1 MFAVDDEARH
11 SPPTF
16 RWSDCDPKDRP
27 ENRYLVDRMIP
38 ERGCHL
44 IIGPPKSGKSQLLA
58 HIVACILSGKPVFG
72 HYAVLFA
79 KGEPFR
85 ILYILTEENRYR
97 IRERVEQNLLGF
109 GLSDDEIAELGQQFE
124 DRIWISSRD
133 KSADRDLADTIFSVE
148 VHKPWFLQVMAEREY
163 GVGIVDSLRPAHN
176 FEENSSTA
184 MKPVTDMMREVSDYG
199 CALVIHHSGHANP
212 EFTRL
217 GGDAGRGSSDLDAA
231 RDTAIHIQKGKF
243 GGKMLIGF
251 FHRDD
256 ADRYV
261 ALKTEVDRERNMVR
275 WTWIAETEDPGL
287 ANRLLEKAEM
297 FERMDAAKVPEELPR
312 LSDMKGVFGNNYSA
326 HIGSMEQDGLIESC
340 KLTTGRPGQ
349 NPTML
354 MRPGQFT
361 DAEWAEAEQRMREE
375 S

>member
-1 MFAVDDEARH
+1 MFTVDDVARH

-16 RWSDCDPKDRP
+16 RWSDCDPQDAP
-27 ENRYLVDRMIP
+27 ENRYLVERMIP

-58 HIVACILSGKPVFG
+58 HFVACFLSGNPVFG
-72 HYAVLFA
+72 HYPVLSEVGDLR
-79 KGEPFR
+79 K

-97 IRERVEQNLLGF
+97 IRERVEENLRGF
-109 GLSDDEIAELGQQFE
+109 GLSNDEIAELSQQFE

-133 KSADRDLADTIFSVE
+133 KNADRDLEDTIFSVE
-148 VHKPWFLQVMAEREY
+148 AHRPWFLQAMLDRAY
-163 GVGIVDSLRPAHN
+163 DVGIVDSLRPAHS

-199 CALVIHHSGHANP
+199 CALVIHHTGHAHA
-212 EFTRL
+212 EYARF

-243 GGKMLIGF
+243 GGKMLIGVY
-251 FHRDD
+251 HRDD
-256 ADRYV
+256 ADLYV
-261 ALKTEVDRERNMVR
+261 AVKTEADRETKTTR
-275 WTWIAETEDPGL
+275 WTWIDDDEDPSVASKFL
-287 ANRLLEKAEM
+287 DESEL
-297 FERMDAAKVPEELPR
+297 FERIDGAKAPEDLPR
-312 LSDMKGVFGNNYSA
+312 LSAMKDVFGNDYSA
-326 HIGSMEQDGLIESC
+326 RINAMKKEGIIEAR

-349 NPTML
+349 NPTLL
-354 MRPGQFT
+354 MKPGQFT
-361 DAEWAEAEQRMREE
+361 DEQWTEAERRAKED